1 MCDEHEHKSLLE
13 TVGDEIYKC
22 LPETL
27 RNDEKFV
34 YHFGQLLGFAAGWVV
49 GKTVIELLFPKGDVK

>member
-1 MCDEHEHKSLLE
+1 MSDEHRTPLDIIADQICEL
-13 TVGDEIYKC
+13 

-34 YHFGQLLGFAAGWVV
+34 YHFGQFCGYAAGWFV
-49 GKTVIELLFPKGDVK
+49 GKKIVDLLFPKGDKK